1 MSAGTLKLTN
11 GSTAVVG
18 TSTTFNSDLTA
29 GDVITVTVGGVFYT
43 LFIDTVVSNT
53 SATLT
58 DPFTGPTTAGLSW
71 VAVPQLT
78 LNRITAALASQTA
91 EAVRRILQE
100 NANWQAFYSGS
111 GDITVTLPDGTPT
124 GRQVTGPSWGK
135 LKTDA
140 GSAWIDRGTLGNAA
154 NLNTM
159 NPAETEGE
167 WYKSS
172 ATGLT
177 EANGYPPGSAVG
189 KLSVTAGGRY
199 GGTQIYT
206 TFNGMVFVRGLTAAW
221 NGTDGPWDNWWPVT
235 GYRGDAGNNSLN
247 IYGPSYYGSISCL
260 NSTLASF
267 ANGYP
272 IEGSPGIGVLEIFRG
287 GNILLHRFTS
297 RYGRQFTRTL
307 TGTWNGTD
315 GPWSD
320 WLEVGYQ
327 SPSDFVSSDMNN
339 LVAPGQYNITTAT
352 SNIPVPVTGI
362 CRVSQRA
369 SASQVLQEYFVL
381 STSATYVN
389 RVFTRTLAG
398 GVWSG
403 WDETI
408 GQTQLNNQLAAFGI
422 GAANP
427 TISNF
432 DWQTFNFVNGTSY
445 QVAAASQ
452 VNVPTP
458 IDGLNNMSLGVNV
471 LGMSGDPS
479 STTAISWGLMLVSG
493 YVNGTGSTRRMFHVI
508 FRGTNGNRS
517 YSVMELSAGT
527 SPADSLSRLGGFPAA
542 GGTLGG
548 PLNINTAANIR
559 ATLGNLGFSQAN
571 VNAFDIPGASRS
583 MRIVTGSAVVTTNSG
598 SSGTVTYPA
607 AFPSVCLAV
616 VVCNGD
622 RSSAGD
628 INVIGFVTS
637 QVSGFNFYAEG
648 VVSAGVRVNY
658 IAVGY

>member
-140 GSAWIDRGTLGNAA
+140 GSAWIDRGPLSTTA

-172 ATGLT
+172 STGLT

-189 KLSVTAGGRY
+189 KLSVTAGGRF

-206 TFNGMVFVRGLTAAW
+206 TYNGQVFVRGLTAAW
-221 NGTDGPWDNWWPVT
+221 NGTDGPWDNWWAVN
-235 GYRGDAGNNSLN
+235 GYRGDAGSTSLN
-247 IYGPSYYGSISCL
+247 TFGPSYAGTVACL
-260 NSTLASF
+260 NSNYASF

-272 IEGSPGIGVLEIFRG
+272 VEGSPGIGVLEIFRG
-287 GNILLHRFTS
+287 GNGLMQRFLS
-297 RYGRQFTRTL
+297 RYGREFSRVL
-307 TGTWNGTD
+307 TGAWNGTD

-320 WLEVGYQ
+320 WLETGYQ
-327 SPSDFVSSDMNN
+327 SPSDFFAGDMNT
-339 LVAPGQYNITTAT
+339 LTAPGPYNVT
-352 SNIPVPVTGI
+352 SAAINTPVAVTGI

-369 SASQVLQEYFVL
+369 SASQVVQEYFVL

-452 VNVPTP
+452 VNAPAP

-637 QVSGFNFYAEG
+637 QISGFNFYAEG

>member
-172 ATGLT
+172 GTGLT

-369 SASQVLQEYFVL
+369 SASQVVQEYFVL

-452 VNVPTP
+452 VNAPAP

-637 QVSGFNFYAEG
+637 QISGFNFYAEG